1 MGRWYFVRDG
11 RREGPVSREFIADEL
26 RRGRLGETDRVWTE
40 DFEDWRNIA
49 DVPELLALAAETPPP
64 LPSEMAE
71 AAAAALAERLAPPPP
86 VPYAP
91 FTARVFAL
99 IIDSVILMV
108 PGLITLFIV
117 TAVVYATHDTFNIE
131 NKEDADYLQAIF
143 NLCAIPILWLY
154 YAGFESSRLQGTPG
168 KIAMGLRVTDLDGQ
182 RLSFPRASLR
192 FFWKQLTL
200 PIGFV
205 LAFSTARRQA
215 LHDLLAGSLV
225 LFGR

>member
-1 MGRWYFVRDG
+1 MTKWYFVRDG
-11 RREGPVSREFIADEL
+11 RREGPVSAEFIADEL
-26 RRGRLGETDRVWTE
+26 RRGRLTEDDRVWME
-40 DFEDWRNIA
+40 DFEAWRPISEL
-49 DVPELLALAAETPPP
+49 PELHELAAQTPPP

-71 AAAAALAERLAPPPP
+71 AAAAALAERLAPPP
-86 VPYAP
+86 VQYASFP
-91 FTARVFAL
+91 ARVFAL
-99 IIDSVILMV
+99 LIDSAILMV

-117 TAVVYATHDTFNIE
+117 AAVVYATNEKFDIQ
-131 NKEDADYLQAIF
+131 NKDDAEYLQAIF
-143 NLCAIPILWLY
+143 NLCAIPVLWLY

-168 KIAMGLRVTDLDGQ
+168 KILMGIRVTDIDGQ

-205 LAFSTARRQA
+205 LAISTGRRQA